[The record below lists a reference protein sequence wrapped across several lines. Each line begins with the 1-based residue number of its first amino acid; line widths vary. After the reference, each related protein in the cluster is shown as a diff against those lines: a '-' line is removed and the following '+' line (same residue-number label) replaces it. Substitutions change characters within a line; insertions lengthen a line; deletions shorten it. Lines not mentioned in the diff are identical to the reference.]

1 MDKRKNWRAGGRAIR
16 HWENGLGREK
26 WKDKIGKDVK
36 PLNHVEVGE
45 VKDEEGKR
53 NREKRRRVERM
64 KIDRELEEDKRKYWR
79 KNMSRMKKKVKK
91 KRKNSKNTKK
101 VTRT

>member
-1 MDKRKNWRAGGRAIR
+1 MIAIGNAWISKRTLIDDDNIDKRKNWRGGGRAIR

-45 VKDEEGKR
+45 VKDEEGGGGTGR
-53 NREKRRRVERM
+53 REEG
-64 KIDRELEEDKRKYWR
+64 WR
-79 KNMSRMKKKVKK
+79 G
-91 KRKNSKNTKK
+91 
-101 VTRT
+101 